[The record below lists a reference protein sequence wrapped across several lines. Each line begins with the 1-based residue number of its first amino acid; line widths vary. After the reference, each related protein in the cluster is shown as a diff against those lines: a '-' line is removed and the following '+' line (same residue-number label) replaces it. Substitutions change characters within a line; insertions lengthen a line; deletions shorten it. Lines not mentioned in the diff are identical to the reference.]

1 MKPDA
6 LARWKDLRL
15 RGRTRYIL
23 ISGVLSYGFPMFI
36 AMTFF
41 VNRDDLSPGIIGIS
55 ALLWAIGGAAFG
67 AITWHTS
74 ERKYRKA
81 TKGNEA

>member
-1 MKPDA
+1 MKPEA
-6 LARWKDLRL
+6 LARWKDVRT
-15 RGRTRYIL
+15 RGRFRYIL
-23 ISGVLSYGFPMFI
+23 ISGVLSYGLPMFI

-41 VNRDDLSPGIIGIS
+41 VNRDDLSPVFIGLS

-74 ERKYRKA
+74 ERQYLKA
-81 TKGNEA
+81 TQGNGA